1 MSQQDINTNYTFY
14 STKFYNYDIYY
25 VIINGIT
32 MYLVSS
38 LLNQY
43 NKINNKNKRISD
55 WLHTKDTSDVIRAI
69 YSEYKKQC
77 ENENN
82 CGNGNSRCRQNLF
95 NDGVKQ
101 DAFIS
106 LKNFTTIDMS
116 SKNICVPGVIQK
128 IELHI
133 NEFRSNDTFIVN
145 AVILHNILFWLDKIF
160 AYKLFMYLETIR
172 NQDNDKLTAEINN
185 QKIVIDE
192 LQNSNNILQV
202 KISKLSEE
210 NEALVK
216 DNKLY
221 EFCDKTSSAVITG
234 LRQDID
240 TLKEINDNVSK
251 ININLVFKNTKL
263 SNMLNES
270 NTRLKE
276 LETDLNT
283 AVQHKTKEIQKQIN
297 DRLVHDSKPNQ
308 WFVKACKTR
317 TRNTITIK
325 TNYCH
330 LNPSP
335 KDIRTSVYCCKNLP
349 NGLVFRREVA
359 TELKDLVEKFGG
371 RQKNISTFV
380 IPTQYINI
388 SDEDLDQRIRA
399 AMKAT
404 RKRLGWRHDLN

>member
-1 MSQQDINTNYTFY
+1 MTTNNNTCIYDANV
-14 STKFYNYDIYY
+14 TKFYDYY
-25 VIINGIT
+25 VFYIDINGTTMYVVSTIIN
-32 MYLVSS
+32 
-38 LLNQY
+38 QF
-43 NKINNKNKRISD
+43 NKVNKTNKRLND
-55 WLHTKDTSDVIRAI
+55 WLRLKTTQDLFKNIVN
-69 YSEYKKQC
+69 EYK
-77 ENENN
+77 NN
-82 CGNGNSRCRQNLF
+82 DNNINSELCGNSRKASNININGDNTLVS
-95 NDGVKQ
+95 NISI
-101 DAFIS
+101 DA
-106 LKNFTTIDMS
+106 
-116 SKNICVPGVIQK
+116 KNIYVPGVMQK
-128 IELHI
+128 IYISDLKYNEKELYA
-133 NEFRSNDTFIVN
+133 VN
-145 AVILHNILFWLDKIF
+145 AYILHNIITWLDNIF
-160 AYKLFMYLETIR
+160 GYKLFMYLETIR
-172 NQDNDKLTAEINN
+172 KQDNDKLTAEINN

-234 LRQDID
+234 LRKDID

-263 SNMLNES
+263 NNMLNES

-317 TRNTITIK
+317 TRNSITIK

-359 TELKDLVEKFGG
+359 IELKDLVEKFGG

-380 IPTQYINI
+380 IPVQYINI

-399 AMKAT
+399 AMKTT

>member
-1 MSQQDINTNYTFY
+1 
-14 STKFYNYDIYY
+14 
-25 VIINGIT
+25 
-32 MYLVSS
+32 
-38 LLNQY
+38 
-43 NKINNKNKRISD
+43 
-55 WLHTKDTSDVIRAI
+55 
-69 YSEYKKQC
+69 
-77 ENENN
+77 
-82 CGNGNSRCRQNLF
+82 
-95 NDGVKQ
+95 
-101 DAFIS
+101 
-106 LKNFTTIDMS
+106 
-116 SKNICVPGVIQK
+116 
-128 IELHI
+128 
-133 NEFRSNDTFIVN
+133 
-145 AVILHNILFWLDKIF
+145 
-160 AYKLFMYLETIR
+160 
-172 NQDNDKLTAEINN
+172 
-185 QKIVIDE
+185 
-192 LQNSNNILQV
+192 
-202 KISKLSEE
+202 
-210 NEALVK
+210 
-216 DNKLY
+216 
-221 EFCDKTSSAVITG
+221 
-234 LRQDID
+234 
-240 TLKEINDNVSK
+240 
-251 ININLVFKNTKL
+251 
-263 SNMLNES
+263 MLNES

-399 AMKAT
+399 AMKTT

>member
-1 MSQQDINTNYTFY
+1 MTTNNNTCVYDANV
-14 STKFYNYDIYY
+14 TKFYDYYVFYIDINGTTMYVVSTIINQFNKVNKTNKRLNDWLRLKTTQDLFKDIVNEYKINDNNINSELCGTFNKALNININEDNTPVRNISIDTKDIY
-25 VIINGIT
+25 I
-32 MYLVSS
+32 
-38 LLNQY
+38 
-43 NKINNKNKRISD
+43 
-55 WLHTKDTSDVIRAI
+55 
-69 YSEYKKQC
+69 
-77 ENENN
+77 
-82 CGNGNSRCRQNLF
+82 
-95 NDGVKQ
+95 
-101 DAFIS
+101 
-106 LKNFTTIDMS
+106 
-116 SKNICVPGVIQK
+116 PGVMQK
-128 IELHI
+128 IYISNLKYNEKELYA
-133 NEFRSNDTFIVN
+133 VN
-145 AVILHNILFWLDKIF
+145 AYILHNIITWLDSIF
-160 AYKLFMYLETIR
+160 GYKLFIYLETIR
-172 NQDNDKLTAEINN
+172 KQDNDKLTAEINK
-185 QKIVIDE
+185 QKIIIDE

-221 EFCDKTSSAVITG
+221 EFCDKTSSAVITS
-234 LRQDID
+234 LRKDID

-251 ININLVFKNTKL
+251 INISLVFKNTKL
-263 SNMLNES
+263 NNMLNES

-380 IPTQYINI
+380 IPVQYINI

-399 AMKAT
+399 AMKTT

>member
-1 MSQQDINTNYTFY
+1 M
-14 STKFYNYDIYY
+14 
-25 VIINGIT
+25 
-32 MYLVSS
+32 
-38 LLNQY
+38 
-43 NKINNKNKRISD
+43 
-55 WLHTKDTSDVIRAI
+55 
-69 YSEYKKQC
+69 
-77 ENENN
+77 
-82 CGNGNSRCRQNLF
+82 
-95 NDGVKQ
+95 
-101 DAFIS
+101 
-106 LKNFTTIDMS
+106 
-116 SKNICVPGVIQK
+116 QK
-128 IELHI
+128 IYISELKY
-133 NEFRSNDTFIVN
+133 NEKELYAVN
-145 AVILHNILFWLDKIF
+145 AYILHNIITWLDNIF
-160 AYKLFMYLETIR
+160 GYKLFIYLETIR
-172 NQDNDKLTAEINN
+172 KQDNDKLTAEINK
-185 QKIVIDE
+185 QKIIIDE

-221 EFCDKTSSAVITG
+221 ELCDKTSSAVITG
-234 LRQDID
+234 LRKDID

-251 ININLVFKNTKL
+251 INISLVFKNTKL

-297 DRLVHDSKPNQ
+297 DRLVYDSKPNQ

-359 TELKDLVEKFGG
+359 IELKDLVEEFGG

-399 AMKAT
+399 AMKTT

>member
-1 MSQQDINTNYTFY
+1 MTTNNNTCVYDANV
-14 STKFYNYDIYY
+14 TKFYDYYVFYIDINGTTMYVVSTIINQFNKVNKTNKRLNDWLRLKTTQDLFKDIVNEYKINDNNINSELCGTFNKALNININEDNTPVRNISIDTKDIY
-25 VIINGIT
+25 I
-32 MYLVSS
+32 
-38 LLNQY
+38 
-43 NKINNKNKRISD
+43 
-55 WLHTKDTSDVIRAI
+55 
-69 YSEYKKQC
+69 
-77 ENENN
+77 
-82 CGNGNSRCRQNLF
+82 
-95 NDGVKQ
+95 
-101 DAFIS
+101 
-106 LKNFTTIDMS
+106 
-116 SKNICVPGVIQK
+116 PGVMQK
-128 IELHI
+128 IYISELKY
-133 NEFRSNDTFIVN
+133 NEKELYAVN
-145 AVILHNILFWLDKIF
+145 AYILHNIITWLDNIF
-160 AYKLFMYLETIR
+160 GYKLFMYLETIR
-172 NQDNDKLTAEINN
+172 KQDNDKLTAEINN

-234 LRQDID
+234 LRKDID

-359 TELKDLVEKFGG
+359 IELKDLVEKFGG
-371 RQKNISTFV
+371 RQKNIFTFV

-399 AMKAT
+399 AMKTT